1 LCMDTSERAVL
12 ALKNLPPFPP
22 VAAKAIHLLA
32 KESVSLQEIAEL
44 LKTDAAL
51 SAEVLRL
58 ANSALVSARYAV
70 TTIPQALPMLG
81 TSRLTGLL
89 LTLSFSKFLKQTGPR
104 DSIRR
109 SWHHNLAC
117 ALAAK
122 DFAQLFNRDPDEA
135 YNAGLFHDIGRL
147 ALLVTQPILY
157 DQIIASGG
165 DLQELER
172 TQFGLD
178 HCMAGAWVI
187 EHWNLP
193 KTFIDVALHHHAPDP
208 KNGELTMLVHAACV
222 VADRLGFSVR
232 AMKSNE
238 IDVDPNDQLALSIT
252 KTIHSLER
260 EYGI

>member
-1 LCMDTSERAVL
+1 
-12 ALKNLPPFPP
+12 
-22 VAAKAIHLLA
+22 
-32 KESVSLQEIAEL
+32 
-44 LKTDAAL
+44 
-51 SAEVLRL
+51 
-58 ANSALVSARYAV
+58 
-70 TTIPQALPMLG
+70 
-81 TSRLTGLL
+81 
-89 LTLSFSKFLKQTGPR
+89 
-104 DSIRR
+104 
-109 SWHHNLAC
+109 
-117 ALAAK
+117 
-122 DFAQLFNRDPDEA
+122 
-135 YNAGLFHDIGRL
+135 
-147 ALLVTQPILY
+147 
-157 DQIIASGG
+157 
-165 DLQELER
+165 LQELER